1 MSDAADDRA
10 LRAAVVGLGWAG
22 QQHAAAYA
30 AQPGVEL
37 VALAGMEEP
46 VLAAV
51 GARYGVERLARRWED
66 VLDVEGLD
74 VLSVATPTYLHA
86 PIAVAALERGVHV
99 LSEKPMAR
107 TGAEAGAMVRA
118 ARRAGR
124 VLDVAFNHRR
134 RGDVRKLAEVVG
146 SGRLGRPYY
155 AKGWWLRRAGIPT
168 VGSWFTQAELAGGG
182 ALVDIGVHV
191 LDFALSVLGRPRVT
205 AVSAT
210 THDLLGQA
218 GFGSN
223 PASRK
228 TGGGG
233 STAFEVEDLASAF
246 LRLEGGA
253 ALLVE
258 ASWAAHRADGDEF
271 GLTLYGTEGGAELR
285 VADYAPSGSLVLF
298 ADDAG
303 VAAQTR
309 LAAPPG
315 RGHDEVVEEF
325 LAKVRAGDPGAHDGA
340 APAELARIVDACYL
354 SAAEQREVTL

>member
-1 MSDAADDRA
+1 MTGAP

-30 AQPGVEL
+30 AEPGVEL

-51 GARYGVERLARRWED
+51 GARHDVEHLARRWED
-66 VLDVEGLD
+66 VLDLDGLD
-74 VLSVATPTYLHA
+74 VLSIATPTFLHA
-86 PIAVAALERGVHV
+86 PIAVAALERGLHV
-99 LSEKPMAR
+99 LCEKPMAR
-107 TGAEAGAMVRA
+107 TGDEAAAMVRA
-118 ARRAGR
+118 ARGAGR

-134 RGDVRKLAEVVG
+134 RGDVQKLAAVVG
-146 SGRLGRPYY
+146 AGRLGRPYY

-191 LDFALSVLGRPRVT
+191 LDFALFALGGPRVT
-205 AVSAT
+205 TVTAT
-210 THDLLGQA
+210 THDLLGRA

-228 TGGGG
+228 TGGDG
-233 STAFEVEDLASAF
+233 STTFEVEDLASAF
-246 LRLEGGA
+246 LRLEDGGA
-253 ALLVE
+253 LLLE

-298 ADDAG
+298 GDDAG

-315 RGHDEVVEEF
+315 RGHREVVEDF
-325 LAKVRAGDPGAHDGA
+325 LAKVRGGDPGAHDGA
-340 APAELARIVDACYL
+340 AAAELARIVDACYR
-354 SAAEQREVTL
+354 SAAEHREVAL